1 MQTVSVLF
9 IPAKSGLADTKLS
22 EMHVWYSEDIKEC
35 ATAMPSA
42 HSCSDKN
49 TPSLPPFPPPQ
60 LKFSQ
65 NLHTNR
71 WFIKYGFLIKLEEK
85 K

>member
-49 TPSLPPFPPPQ
+49 TPSLPPFPPS
-60 LKFSQ
+60 LNF
-65 NLHTNR
+65 HRT
-71 WFIKYGFLIKLEEK
+71 FIQIGGSLSMDS
-85 K
+85 